1 MNYLFIGI
9 ALLLISGSGAYS
21 MFSAIRTKDETWWF
35 RLIEFIFAFLCFLS
49 SVFMASFLH

>member
-9 ALLLISGSGAYS
+9 ALLLISGSGAYT
-21 MFSAIRTKDETWWF
+21 MFCAIKEKDEVWWF
-35 RLIEFIFAFLCFLS
+35 RLTEVIFAFFCFLF